1 MRKVR
6 NHFCFNKVIFT
17 QTGLNIE
24 IEMCRTTTGYREAV
38 FPSAILCLF
47 CAKVLYKYFTFRHSL
62 IFLCMRIRWKR
73 NGGTKAKRTGLQ
85 VRILISQKQMQMPL
99 IVPDPESIKL
109 YLVCQVPTR
118 INCLMRVVTQLLTKA
133 LQNLWHL
140 SKITFA
146 KMGLMMG
153 VSWLHIVKLCF
164 RVAASS
170 GTGVEWACR
179 TFVFIPTGNVKCVEI
194 PVNAISRATLSFC

>member
-1 MRKVR
+1 M
-6 NHFCFNKVIFT
+6 
-17 QTGLNIE
+17 
-24 IEMCRTTTGYREAV
+24 
-38 FPSAILCLF
+38 
-47 CAKVLYKYFTFRHSL
+47 
-62 IFLCMRIRWKR
+62 FLCMCIRWKR

-170 GTGVEWACR
+170 GTGVEWEIRGNPCQR
-179 TFVFIPTGNVKCVEI
+179 NLSRESFILLVIFTISPSP
-194 PVNAISRATLSFC
+194 PVLGFSQGGALAATLCMRYILLIFWQWKSASGGVF